1 MPEPQFEELRCFCP
15 NATLLAIIKRDSDG
29 KPLVHI
35 KIYKAK
41 RIYGEIIFVLGEMEV
56 RCRDCWRWHKI
67 RIIKDSAVR
76 SLSKRSRATRL
87 NLDDSHEPAPIRL
100 QDTATRA

>member
-1 MPEPQFEELRCFCP
+1 MPEPSHEELRCFCGD
-15 NATLLAIIKRDSDG
+15 NTLLAIIKRDANG

-41 RIYGEIIFVLGEMEV
+41 RIFGEIIFVLGEMEV

-67 RIIKDSAVR
+67 RIIRDNAVR

-87 NLDDSHEPAPIRL
+87 DLDVSGEPAPDGL
-100 QDTATRA
+100 HDTAMRA